1 MTAADV
7 GKRAAARAALAYLR
21 PDTVI
26 GVGTGSTVAHFI
38 DALGAGGAGVTRA
51 VATSIDTEQRLLHIG
66 ISPIALE
73 DAEKPLALYVDGAD
87 EIDRR
92 GRAIKGGGGAHA
104 REKRIASASTTWVC
118 IVDERKLVDRLGIRA
133 PVPLEVESA
142 ALAEVMAAVAALG
155 GSPALRAG
163 SLADSGNL
171 LVDVRGL
178 DLSDPL
184 GTEDALEAI
193 PGVVACGIFAHRR
206 ADAILVGREDG
217 SMLALAPDDEGSSR

>member
-1 MTAADV
+1 MTAADA

-66 ISPIALE
+66 ISPISLE
-73 DAEKPLALYVDGAD
+73 DAEKPPALYVDGAD

-104 REKRIASASTTWVC
+104 REKRVAQASSRWVC
-118 IVDERKLVDRLGIRA
+118 IVDESKLVDRLGMRA
-133 PVPLEVESA
+133 PIPLEIEPT
-142 ALAEVMAAVAALG
+142 AVTEATTAIARLG
-155 GSPALRAG
+155 GAPALRVG
-163 SLADSGNL
+163 SLADSGNPL
-171 LVDVRGL
+171 MDVRGL

-184 GTEDALEAI
+184 GMEDALDAI
-193 PGVVACGIFAHRR
+193 PSVVACGIFAHRR
-206 ADAILVGREDG
+206 ADVILVGRDDG
-217 SMLALAPDDEGSSR
+217 SVLTLIPDEEAGSR